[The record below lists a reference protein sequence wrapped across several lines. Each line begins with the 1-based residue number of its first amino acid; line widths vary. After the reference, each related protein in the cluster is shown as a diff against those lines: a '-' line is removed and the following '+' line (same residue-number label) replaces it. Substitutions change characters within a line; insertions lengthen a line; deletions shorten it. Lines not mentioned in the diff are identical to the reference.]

1 MSTTTGRDHAEGWAV
16 PGYVEQR
23 ELGHGASGRVVEAVQ
38 EQTTRQVAIR
48 YLSPDLVADP
58 DFLTRFRTQ
67 MLKLKRLDDPSVVRV
82 YDYAEDPERPEEP
95 EQLEESEEPEQSEE
109 PDALIFELRKRA
121 EEANEVLLVR
131 MLVEFTLLRSG
142 YSDEVLEQDDPLA
155 CAARR
160 YNSRPQSKRT
170 PKPKAIKCARERTPS
185 NPKRQKVAPITAKS
199 SLKARTQK

>member
-1 MSTTTGRDHAEGWAV
+1 MVLDNLPT
-16 PGYVEQR
+16 
-23 ELGHGASGRVVEAVQ
+23 
-38 EQTTRQVAIR
+38 I
-48 YLSPDLVADP
+48 
-58 DFLTRFRTQ
+58 LTRDDYQ
-67 MLKLKRLDDPSVVRV
+67 MLVFAAIDRLE
-82 YDYAEDPERPEEP
+82 YEDWEVISERY
-95 EQLEESEEPEQSEE
+95 QTDANASEE